1 MDKLIKL
8 LAASAFAAL
17 VSQAQAS
24 ADTLRIG
31 YQNEPDPSHAAI
43 VDGVYEKATG
53 DKIEWRKFDSGASV
67 VAALASNAI
76 DIGYAGSSPL
86 AAGVTQGAPIETFL
100 IAGLIGKAE
109 GLVVRNGSGV
119 NDVKE
124 LVGKKVAT
132 PFVSTSHYSLL
143 YVLKHAGVDPTK
155 VNILNLQPPEIAA
168 AFVRGD
174 IDAAYVWDPVLAK
187 AKENGKVLI
196 DSAGVAKLGGPT
208 FVAWA
213 VRKDFAAKHPD
224 VVKAFTKVTLDSYA
238 DFRAHPDAYKPPA
251 PKAKTIADF
260 NGAKVEEIFDEVD
273 GAYYPL
279 AAEQASEAY
288 LGKGTAD
295 AFAATAAF
303 LKEQKKVDK
312 VLPTYSGAVT
322 TEFVKAVAPVSQ

>member
-1 MDKLIKL
+1 MNKLTKLI
-8 LAASAFAAL
+8 AAGAFAAL
-17 VSQAQAS
+17 ASQAQAN

-43 VDGVYEKATG
+43 VDGAYEKATG

-67 VAALASNAI
+67 IAALWSNAI
-76 DIGYAGSSPL
+76 DMGYAGSAPL

-119 NDVKE
+119 KDVKD

-143 YVLKHAGVDPTK
+143 FVLKHAGVDPGT
-155 VNILNLQPPEIAA
+155 VHILNLQPPEIAA
-168 AFVRGD
+168 AFARGD

-213 VRKDFAAKHPD
+213 VRKDFAAKHPEA
-224 VVKAFTKVTLDSYA
+224 VKAFTKVTLDSYA
-238 DFRAHPDAYKPPA
+238 DFRAHPDAYKA
-251 PKAKTIADF
+251 GSPKAKTIADF
-260 NGAKVEEIFDEVD
+260 NGAKVDEIFEMIN

-279 AAEQASEAY
+279 AAEQASDAY

-303 LKEQKKVDK
+303 LKDQKKVDK
-312 VLPTYSGAVT
+312 VLPSYSGAVT
-322 TEFVKAVAPVSQ
+322 REFVKAAAPASD

>member
-1 MDKLIKL
+1 MNMLSKFLAGGL
-8 LAASAFAAL
+8 LAGFAA
-17 VSQAQAS
+17 QAGAA
-24 ADTLRIG
+24 ADPVRIG

-53 DKIEWRKFDSGASV
+53 DKIEWRKFDLGASV

-119 NDVKE
+119 NDVKD

-143 YVLKHAGVDPTK
+143 YRRSSTRASTRPRSMFS
-155 VNILNLQPPEIAA
+155 NLQPPEIAA

-174 IDAAYVWDPVLAK
+174 IDAAYVWDPVLTK

-196 DSAGVAKLGGPT
+196 DSGGVAKLGGPT

-213 VRKDFAAKHPD
+213 ATQRLRRKASGRRQGVHQGDARFLRRFP
-224 VVKAFTKVTLDSYA
+224 
-238 DFRAHPDAYKPPA
+238 RASRR
-251 PKAKTIADF
+251 
-260 NGAKVEEIFDEVD
+260 
-273 GAYYPL
+273 L
-279 AAEQASEAY
+279 
-288 LGKGTAD
+288 
-295 AFAATAAF
+295 
-303 LKEQKKVDK
+303 
-312 VLPTYSGAVT
+312 
-322 TEFVKAVAPVSQ
+322 

>member
-1 MDKLIKL
+1 MDKLTRL

-17 VSQAQAS
+17 AAQAQAS
-24 ADTLRIG
+24 ADTIRIG
-31 YQNEPDPSHAAI
+31 YQNEPDPSHVAI
-43 VDGVYEKATG
+43 VDGAYEKATG
-53 DKIEWRKFDSGASV
+53 DKIEWRKFDSGSSV
-67 VAALASNAI
+67 IAALASNAI
-76 DIGYAGSSPL
+76 DIGYAGSSPI

-109 GLVVRNGSGV
+109 GLVVRNGSGI
-119 NDVKE
+119 NDVKD

-155 VNILNLQPPEIAA
+155 VHILNLQPPEIAA
-168 AFVRGD
+168 AFTRGD

-187 AKENGKVLI
+187 AKENGKILI

-213 VRKDFAAKHPD
+213 ARKDYAAKHPD
-224 VVKAFTKVTLDSYA
+224 VLKGFTKVTLDAYA
-238 DFRAHPDAYKPPA
+238 DFREHPDEYKA
-251 PKAKTIADF
+251 GTAKAKTIADF
-260 NGAKVEEIFDEVD
+260 NGAQVDEIFDEVD

-279 AAEQASEAY
+279 AAEQVSNAY
-288 LGKGTAD
+288 LGKRTAD
-295 AFAATAAF
+295 AYAATAAF

-312 VLPTYSGAVT
+312 VLPSYSGSVT
-322 TEFVKAVAPVSQ
+322 TEFVKAVLPPSQ

>member
-1 MDKLIKL
+1 MDRLKNL
-8 LAASAFAAL
+8 LAAAAL
-17 VSQAQAS
+17 VVVGQAHAG
-24 ADTLRIG
+24 AETIRIG

-43 VDGVYEKATG
+43 VGGAYEKATG

-86 AAGVTQGAPIETFL
+86 AAGVTQGARLETFL

-109 GLVVRNGSGV
+109 GLVARNGSGIKV
-119 NDVKE
+119 VTD

-143 YVLKHAGVDPTK
+143 FALKHAGVDPTT
-155 VNILNLQPPEIAA
+155 VHILNLQPPEIAA
-168 AFVRGD
+168 AFARGD

-187 AKENGKVLI
+187 ASENGKILI

-213 VRKDFAAKHPD
+213 ARKDFAAKHPD
-224 VVKAFTKVTLDSYA
+224 VVKAFTQVTLDSYA
-238 DFRAHPDAYKPPA
+238 DFRKHPDAYKAGA

-260 NGAKVEEIFDEVD
+260 NGAKVEEIFDEID

-279 AAEQASEAY
+279 AAEQASDAY

-295 AFAATAAF
+295 AFAATAGF
-303 LKEQKKVDK
+303 LKEQKKVDR
-312 VLPTYSGAVT
+312 VLPSYLGAVT
-322 TEFVKAVAPVSQ
+322 TEFVKTGAPASQ